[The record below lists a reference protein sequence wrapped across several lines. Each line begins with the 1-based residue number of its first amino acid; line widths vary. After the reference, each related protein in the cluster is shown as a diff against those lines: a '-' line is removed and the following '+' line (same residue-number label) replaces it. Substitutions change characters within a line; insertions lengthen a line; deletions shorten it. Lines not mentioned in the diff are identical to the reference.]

1 LHTSLCFY
9 FNNFNI
15 FQELNIMKLKHLA
28 LALSSIGML
37 TLAAGVSAQEIKKE
51 DVKKKDETVQ
61 RITVTGSNLKRAL
74 KETASPIQVMSREE
88 ITRTGATSLT
98 EVLTKI
104 SANIGGVSEN
114 NTNGFSAGAQSLNL
128 RGIGTQATLMLING
142 RRLATYAQ
150 PEFQTTFV
158 DMNSIPVGAVE
169 RIEILKD
176 GASAIYGSEA
186 MAGVVNII
194 LRDSYVG
201 VDIGGSYAVSDKN
214 DGEQMRSSL
223 SMGYGDLA
231 QDKFNVYATIDVRQR
246 KPTFV
251 SRRDGYLG
259 TQDLRAWGYKDNR
272 SVYSFPGNLYWTDK
286 ATGKFVMRPIDNAA
300 CPEKNLQPASNFF
313 GPNSMGS
320 ACYFDDY
327 RDGTFNAGGKTDRI
341 GITSR
346 ASWQINADT
355 TAFAEVMYNQNK
367 ALVTGNLHWVAGQTG
382 QQTPA
387 LPITHPQ
394 YPKDLIDPVTGKT
407 LAGGNGTVRVRAQ
420 LKDFPG
426 QGQNNIT
433 DFGRYVAGVKG
444 SFNNWD
450 WETALMYN
458 SSKVTSKASS
468 GILATPFVEA
478 YMNGTFLFG
487 QSANNAA
494 LYSKIVTDTSS
505 KFKSDMTLWDAKLT
519 GELFKLPAGP
529 VSIAV
534 GAEARRESLSIDP
547 DALSVAGELYHRAQ
561 SDPAFSRSRQIGSVY
576 TELSI
581 PVLKSL
587 EASFAGRFDH
597 YSDYGNSK
605 TPKFGLKW
613 TAMPEL
619 VFRGTYATGFR
630 APTLVENSDQIK
642 KAFTSY
648 KDPERCNATFL
659 AGCQWN
665 SAYES
670 GSNPFLKPETAKSF
684 TFGVI
689 FEPTTWLSGTLDA
702 WEIKRKDEIST
713 YSLDNVLANP
723 GRYTNNPAAV
733 ITRDP
738 LTAADKAAGATAGEI
753 TNVRLL
759 LTNVA
764 ETRVRG
770 IDLNLHGKFNFGEY
784 GQLFPKLD
792 VTFMKSYLTAPAP
805 GETQVEYAGTR
816 NAPKLQA
823 TLGAGWRKAAWS
835 LSADVTYQGKMASVD
850 DFTQECVFATQG
862 YAHLCKDIPSF
873 TTVTLGASYSGFS
886 FAKNLTLRASLQNAF
901 NRTPPFAPSPT
912 GGLGY
917 SSLHSTLGRYAQVS
931 VDYKFK

>member
-1 LHTSLCFY
+1 
-9 FNNFNI
+9 
-15 FQELNIMKLKHLA
+15 MKLKHLA

-37 TLAAGVSAQEIKKE
+37 SLAAGVSAQEIKKE
-51 DVKKKDETVQ
+51 DAKKKDETVQ
-61 RITVTGSNLKRAL
+61 RVTVTGSNLKRAL

-104 SANIGGVSEN
+104 SANVGGISEDR
-114 NTNGFSAGAQSLNL
+114 TNGFSAGASSLNL

-201 VDIGGSYAVSDKN
+201 VDIGGSYSISAKN

-231 QDKFNVYATIDVRQR
+231 EDKFNVYATIDVRQR
-246 KPTFV
+246 KPTFL
-251 SRRDGYLG
+251 SRRDGYLS
-259 TQDLRAWGYKDNR
+259 TQDLRQWGYKDSR
-272 SVYSFPGNLYWTDK
+272 SLYTYPGNIYWTDK
-286 ATGKFVMRPIDNAA
+286 ATNTFVSRSLDSN
-300 CPEKNLQPASNFF
+300 CPADRLVPASNFF
-313 GPNSMGS
+313 GATAKGT
-320 ACYFDDY
+320 ACVFDDAK
-327 RDGTFNAGGKTDRI
+327 DGTFNSGGKTDRI

-346 ASWQINADT
+346 ATWQINADT

-382 QQTPA
+382 QPTPA

-394 YPKDLIDPVTGKT
+394 YPKELIDPVTGQT

-426 QGQNNIT
+426 QGQNNVT
-433 DFGRYVAGVKG
+433 DFGRYLVGVKG
-444 SFNNWD
+444 SFMNWD
-450 WETALMYN
+450 WESALMYN

-468 GILATPFVEA
+468 GILTTPFVEA
-478 YMNGTFLFG
+478 YKNGTFIFG
-487 QSANNAA
+487 QSASNAA
-494 LYSKIVTDTSS
+494 LYSKIVTDSSS
-505 KFKSDMTLWDAKLT
+505 KFKSDMTLWDAKFT

-529 VSIAV
+529 VSAAI
-534 GAEARRESLSIDP
+534 GLEARRESLAIDP
-547 DALSVAGELYHRAQ
+547 DPLSVAGELYHRAQ
-561 SDPAFSRSRQIGSVY
+561 SDPAFSRSRQMGSVY

-581 PVLKSL
+581 PLLKNL

-605 TPKFGLKW
+605 TPKLGLKW

-630 APTLVENSDQIK
+630 APTLIENSDQIK
-642 KAFTSY
+642 KAFLSY

-659 AGCQWN
+659 AGCQWS

-670 GSNPFLKPETAKSF
+670 GSNPLLKPETAKSF
-684 TFGVI
+684 TLGMV

-713 YSLDNVLANP
+713 YDLTTVLANP
-723 GRYTNNPAAV
+723 SRYANNPAAV
-733 ITRDP
+733 ITRAP
-738 LTAADKAAGATAGEI
+738 LTPADKAAGATAGEV
-753 TNVRLL
+753 TNVRML

-770 IDLNLHGKFNFGEY
+770 IDLNLNGRFNFGEY

-792 VTFMKSYLTAPAP
+792 LSYTNSYLSAPAP
-805 GETQVEYAGTR
+805 DAKQIEYVGV
-816 NAPKLQA
+816 NGIPKIIA
-823 TLGAGWRKAAWS
+823 TLGTSWRKAAWS
-835 LSADVTYQGKMASVD
+835 LSADVSYTGTMATVG
-850 DFTQECVFATQG
+850 DFSTPCVFATEG
-862 YAHLCKDIPSF
+862 YPALCKNIASF
-873 TTVTLGASYSGFS
+873 TSVTLGASYRGFS

-901 NRTPPFAPSPT
+901 NRTPPFSPS
-912 GGLGY
+912 GGY
-917 SSLHSTLGRYAQVS
+917 SGLHNVLGRYAQVS